1 MKLKSAS
8 RRKFLGYFSAV
19 GLSSTLL
26 PGVLWARLQNGN
38 NRRVTADMIREAA
51 AISGLE
57 FTAEER
63 EQLSTGL
70 NQTLDRYGDLRKI
83 HIDDSIAPPMYFSP
97 IVPGTKIDRVAKPFK
112 PSKPPT
118 ARRPSRLEDL
128 AFAPLVQLAAL
139 VKAKQVKSVELTE
152 MYLGRLKKHNP
163 TLNCVVTLTEE
174 LGMKQAEQADR
185 EIADGRYRG
194 PLHGIP
200 WGAKDIIAV
209 PGYPTTWGSDAFKD
223 QRIEREATVVRL
235 LREAG
240 AVLVAKLTTG
250 ELAGG
255 DRWFGGRTNNPW
267 DPTEGSSGSSAGP
280 ASATV
285 AGLVAFAVGT
295 ETSGSIL
302 SPAAQ
307 CGATGLRPTFGR
319 VSRHGVMTLSW
330 TQDRIG
336 PLCRTVEDCAFVF
349 HAIARPDAEDL
360 SVIDAPFNWDA
371 QLDIRKL
378 RVGVLQDAFNE
389 ADRHADW
396 KKNDQG
402 ALDQLRRMGVDL
414 VPFSLPEIPINAVNS
429 IFGAESGASFDEFLR
444 SGRDKN
450 LTNKTRGNGFR
461 QSRFI
466 PAVEYLQAQRV
477 RAMIMRQ
484 FANAVSGFDVYVA
497 PYMNVRAFGGPPPA
511 AGAAPATPPPPPP
524 TPPPP
529 SPIRDHFQVANLCG
543 YPAVSVPNGFTSDGK
558 PTSITFLGRLY
569 AEAELLAL
577 AKAYQDA
584 AGWHTKHPKL

>member
-1 MKLKSAS
+1 MNSVSAS
-8 RRKFLGYFSAV
+8 RRKFLGYFSAA

-26 PGVLWARLQNGN
+26 PGVLWARLQNGD
-38 NRRVTADMIREAA
+38 RRVTADMIREAA
-51 AISGLE
+51 AVSGLE

-63 EQLSTGL
+63 EQLATGL

-97 IVPGTKIDRVAKPFK
+97 IVPGTKIDRVARPFK
-112 PSKPPT
+112 PSKVPNV
-118 ARRPSRLEDL
+118 RRPANLEEL
-128 AFAPLVQLAAL
+128 AFAPLAHLAAL
-139 VKAKQVKSVELTE
+139 LKSKQVKSVELAG

-185 EIADGRYRG
+185 EIAEGRYRG

-223 QRIEREATVVRL
+223 QRIEREASVVRL
-235 LREAG
+235 LRDAG
-240 AVLVAKLTTG
+240 AVLIAKLTTG

-267 DPTEGSSGSSAGP
+267 DPNEGSSGSSAGP

-285 AGLVAFAVGT
+285 GGLVAFGIGS

-349 HAIARPDAEDL
+349 HAIARPDSDDL
-360 SVIDAPFNWDA
+360 SVVDFPFNWDS
-371 QLDIRKL
+371 QLDVRKL
-378 RVGVLQDAFNE
+378 RVGVLEGAFNE
-389 ADRHADW
+389 ADRHPDW

-402 ALDQLRRMGVDL
+402 ALDQLRKMGIQL
-414 VPFSLPEIPINAVNS
+414 IPFSLPDIPINAVNS

-484 FANAVSGFDVYVA
+484 FAGVVSGFDVYVA

-511 AGAAPATPPPPPP
+511 AGATPVPPPPPP
-524 TPPPP
+524 ATPPP

-558 PTSITFLGRLY
+558 PTSITFLGRLF
-569 AEAELLAL
+569 AEAEIMAL

-584 AGWHTKHPKL
+584 SGWHTRHPKL